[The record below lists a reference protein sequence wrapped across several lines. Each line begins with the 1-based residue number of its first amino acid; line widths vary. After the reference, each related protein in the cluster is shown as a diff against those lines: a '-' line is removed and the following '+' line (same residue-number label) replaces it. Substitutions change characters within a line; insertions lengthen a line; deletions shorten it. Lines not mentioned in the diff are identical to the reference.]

1 MFSKLLV
8 GSSVLITLTYILF
21 DGPTW
26 VSVLQ
31 PFTSMIVLYYL
42 IIEFP
47 SRKNAKTSSSD

>member
-1 MFSKLLV
+1 MFSKLLF
-8 GSSVLITLTYILF
+8 GSSVLITLTYMLF

-47 SRKNAKTSSSD
+47 SRKKAKKSSSD